1 MQTVIVSL
9 RDSPHTVGT
18 ESSCWPSGSV
28 HGTGML
34 AIKGSKHVILLSTS
48 YSALVFFL
56 FFRLGLGSG
65 LVLIVFP
72 DHDFVFFMKTTI
84 DCCLIEW
91 H

>member
-34 AIKGSKHVILLSTS
+34 AIKGSKHGYSFINVLLSFS
-48 YSALVFFL
+48 FF
-56 FFRLGLGSG
+56 S
-65 LVLIVFP
+65 VL
-72 DHDFVFFMKTTI
+72 
-84 DCCLIEW
+84 
-91 H
+91 